1 MCVSRCLG
9 GVSRR
14 SGIFPGGEAE
24 KKKKKRQKR
33 KKKKMEIEIENGY
46 VIFAYVICCD
56 AAFT

>member
-1 MCVSRCLG
+1 MSPVAWVEFREGRVFFLEEK
-9 GVSRR
+9 RK
-14 SGIFPGGEAE
+14 

-46 VIFAYVICCD
+46 VIFAYVIRRD

>member
-1 MCVSRCLG
+1 MSPVAWVEFREGRVFFLEEK
-9 GVSRR
+9 R
-14 SGIFPGGEAE
+14 

-46 VIFAYVICCD
+46 VIFAYVIRRD